1 MPGLSDVPVPRFFHP
16 SVHIVTILHPRFV
29 MSVRRLP
36 FRAVVLPRSLLAS
49 LVLAAACD
57 RGRGA
62 RESAPP
68 TPRPMVVQKLD
79 LPADSAFPLVLRDT
93 ADHQV
98 ATATDGGEVR
108 VVTAARVDDAAE
120 ARLCGVIVARS
131 RSMETL
137 PFAWPVDSAVPYL
150 VPQLVNGPDVQGYR
164 ILVPG
169 RRAEY
174 RFEGFTTDGSTRVS
188 FRWPVRSDRVVPGDA
203 ADSEIEAALTPSPR
217 ALDSLVMQWRLRTPA
232 AGAPWRGATS
242 SGDEIDSA
250 RAVKLVRE
258 IPLFPVGFTPPC
270 GEATFRVSLSSGVDK
285 PVRVLVRKGE
295 TIAALAATAT
305 GKVTIGFDEQGPDAT
320 QAGRAPR
327 ASVTAA
333 ADGHVTLRLRYNA
346 TESTE
351 PGRQEVLVRLTSAFP
366 Q

>member
-1 MPGLSDVPVPRFFHP
+1 M
-16 SVHIVTILHPRFV
+16 
-29 MSVRRLP
+29 
-36 FRAVVLPRSLLAS
+36 AA
-49 LVLAAACD
+49 LVLVAACD
-57 RGRGA
+57 GDSGA
-62 RESAPP
+62 HENAPSA
-68 TPRPMVVQKLD
+68 PRPMAAQKID
-79 LPADSAFPLVLRDT
+79 LPANSAFSLVLRDT
-93 ADHQV
+93 ADRQE
-98 ATATDGGEVR
+98 ATTVDGSEVR

-137 PFAWPVDSAVPYL
+137 PFVWSVDSTVPYL
-150 VPQLVNGPDVQGYR
+150 APQLVNGRDVQGYR
-164 ILVPG
+164 IVVPG
-169 RRAEY
+169 TKAEY
-174 RFEGFTTDGSTRVS
+174 RFEGFTIDGSTRVS
-188 FRWPVRSDRVVPGDA
+188 FRWPVRSERVVPGDA
-203 ADSEIEAALTPSPR
+203 ADSDIEAALTPSPR

-232 AGAPWRGATS
+232 AGAPWRGAAA
-242 SGDEIDSA
+242 SGDEIDPA

-285 PVRVLVRKGE
+285 PVRVLVRKDE
-295 TIAALAATAT
+295 TIAALATTPT

-351 PGRQEVLVRLTSAFP
+351 PGRQEVLVRLTSAVP